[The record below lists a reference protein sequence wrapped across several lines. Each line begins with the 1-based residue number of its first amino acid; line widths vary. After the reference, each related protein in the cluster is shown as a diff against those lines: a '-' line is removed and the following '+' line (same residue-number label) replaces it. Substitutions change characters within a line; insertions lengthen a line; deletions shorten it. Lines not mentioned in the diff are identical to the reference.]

1 MHTVNDDVTVRATVG
16 DDNHRGLI
24 GGKVEL
30 AERLEE
36 LLDRRFFLF
45 IDRHRLGAVR
55 TFDRHRHVRG
65 AVAERGITEA
75 NLIAAGLR
83 DGDREAGFFR
93 TLVLVAIVLI
103 AAAKKPPFGAALGP
117 FADVLRRGVIDDNS
131 RQRFRIASA
140 DYPDGLARLWSTLNA
155 PNAGDV
161 VVSLETGYECVD
173 WGGTS
178 HVGGGSHGALL
189 AGDSLGPLLLC
200 GLEPGG
206 GETREQWTLRD
217 VAGLVCD
224 HFGIGDGPEVRAA
237 DVAGAVR

>member
-1 MHTVNDDVTVRATVG
+1 
-16 DDNHRGLI
+16 DNHRGLI

-93 TLVLVAIVLI
+93 TWVLGAIGRLAVARN
-103 AAAKKPPFGAALGP
+103 PPFVAVLGHSPTYFAA
-117 FADVLRRGVIDDNS
+117 VS
-131 RQRFRIASA
+131 
-140 DYPDGLARLWSTLNA
+140 ST
-155 PNAGDV
+155 
-161 VVSLETGYECVD
+161 T
-173 WGGTS
+173 
-178 HVGGGSHGALL
+178 
-189 AGDSLGPLLLC
+189 
-200 GLEPGG
+200 
-206 GETREQWTLRD
+206 
-217 VAGLVCD
+217 
-224 HFGIGDGPEVRAA
+224 I
-237 DVAGAVR
+237 

>member
-1 MHTVNDDVTVRATVG
+1 
-16 DDNHRGLI
+16 DNHRGLI

-55 TFDRHRHVRG
+55 TFDRHWHVRG

-83 DGDREAGFFR
+83 DGDREAGFFP

-131 RQRFRIASA
+131 RQRF
-140 DYPDGLARLWSTLNA
+140 
-155 PNAGDV
+155 
-161 VVSLETGYECVD
+161 
-173 WGGTS
+173 
-178 HVGGGSHGALL
+178 
-189 AGDSLGPLLLC
+189 
-200 GLEPGG
+200 
-206 GETREQWTLRD
+206 
-217 VAGLVCD
+217 
-224 HFGIGDGPEVRAA
+224 
-237 DVAGAVR
+237 